1 MPRTKRR
8 AVLTTVVNRE
18 IGGSIPRTNS
28 ANLLHID
35 LKWQLDWIVNKRKM
49 RSPVS
54 ARCDGWVRGTEWKPR
69 ASVLMDCFLSPGNC
83 MVSGQCG
90 RSPSPPSPQKLTGK
104 LTSVKIKTSLCLSK
118 RSKHTR
124 FFFLKSYIFFS
135 LFASLLVALALWRIN
150 KSESVQYILSW
161 LVIRWFGSMI
171 TPRPGLWRWKHQ
183 N

>member
-1 MPRTKRR
+1 MPRMKVR
-8 AVLTTVVNRE
+8 AFLTTVVNRE

-35 LKWQLDWIVNKRKM
+35 LKWQLDWYVNKRKM

-54 ARCDGWVRGTEWKPR
+54 ARCAGWVRGTEWKPR

-124 FFFLKSYIFFS
+124 FFFLKSYIFF
-135 LFASLLVALALWRIN
+135 LYLLRCWWPLHYG
-150 KSESVQYILSW
+150 ESTNQRAYNI
-161 LVIRWFGSMI
+161 F
-171 TPRPGLWRWKHQ
+171 
-183 N
+183 